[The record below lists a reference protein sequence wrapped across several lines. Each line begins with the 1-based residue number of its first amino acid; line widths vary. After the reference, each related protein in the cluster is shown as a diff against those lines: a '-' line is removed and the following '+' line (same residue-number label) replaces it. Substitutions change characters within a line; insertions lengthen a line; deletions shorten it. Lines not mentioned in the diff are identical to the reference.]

1 MYNYIYIYKYMYI
14 CIYIYICIC
23 IYIYIYI
30 CTYTYTCIHI
40 DVVVYAL
47 KRVPRGFYDD
57 RRLDKRQGRSGV
69 TRFDARRDAT
79 GRSYEYQC
87 PSAALMPHKADAS
100 VLTLKGARMSALQL
114 SKVKAVLAVFEGGPK
129 DFHNFT
135 SDKCSDEAATDTQRL
150 VTRFTCSQTRISPTT
165 GVEYVALEVQGDS
178 FIYHQIRK
186 MVGLAIFAL
195 RYVDDTSRL
204 PFVKGVLI
212 DKVQRFVPLAPSLGL
227 MLQRVLFQ
235 KENKTHGG
243 HTVLVDFEEVSAGME
258 QFKTKRIYP
267 DLDQRESSQRLL
279 PRATVQVH
287 NSMEHWLKMVHRT
300 RSVWGKPFAPFLSSS
315 MPVHVRPRSALHKGD
330 LEFLFELVRP
340 HQAGAC
346 A

>member
-1 MYNYIYIYKYMYI
+1 
-14 CIYIYICIC
+14 
-23 IYIYIYI
+23 
-30 CTYTYTCIHI
+30 
-40 DVVVYAL
+40 
-47 KRVPRGFYDD
+47 
-57 RRLDKRQGRSGV
+57 
-69 TRFDARRDAT
+69 
-79 GRSYEYQC
+79 
-87 PSAALMPHKADAS
+87 MPHKADAS

-135 SDKCSDEAATDTQRL
+135 ADKCSDEAATDTQRL

-204 PFVKGVLI
+204 SFVKGVLI